1 MCTGYETID
10 VSQYRLRYLRLIQ
23 RIKCTCG
30 EETIDWRRRPS
41 RYRVPKCSYRSWKF
55 KWSVWFRRN
64 GRIISRWPY
73 FFFFLSS
80 PSPLIS
86 GEFTIAT
93 FVVSSGEQDRATG
106 ILLLS
111 DNWRLSPSEE
121 RNFLCRRKR
130 FSLVKEEWIIFY
142 RKFLIEKGRG
152 KGSLDVA

>member
-1 MCTGYETID
+1 MKIQVIGL
-10 VSQYRLRYLRLIQ
+10 VS
-23 RIKCTCG
+23 K
-30 EETIDWRRRPS
+30 
-41 RYRVPKCSYRSWKF
+41 
-55 KWSVWFRRN
+55 KWTDNIAVAV
-64 GRIISRWPY
+64 

-142 RKFLIEKGRG
+142 RNFLIEKGRG